1 MPATETFETGKA
13 NTLQIKIWM
22 QLQSFNVE
30 LMDWGK
36 KTFWQSTDPAK
47 YSGNLKPPSSPT
59 KIREGRFEGKNMPTL
74 KYSSVYMLSHL
85 LIVFTNNNPFQI

>member
-1 MPATETFETGKA
+1 
-13 NTLQIKIWM
+13 M

-36 KTFWQSTDPAK
+36 KISWQSTNPAK
-47 YSGNLKPPSSPT
+47 YSGNLKHTSSPT
-59 KIREGRFEGKNMPTL
+59 EIRGGRFEGKNMPML
-74 KYSSVYMLSHL
+74 KYSSVYMLSRL